1 MSSRPSFAK
10 RQKEQA
16 RREKRRAKLER
27 AQQRKREKQLSAES
41 GEPQASDLMM
51 SNMIFD
57 PDADSDDAT
66 SDPTEELSSEEPTGS

>member
-16 RREKRRAKLER
+16 RKEKRRAKLER

-41 GEPQASDLMM
+41 GEPAASDLMM
-51 SNMIFD
+51 SNMTFD
-57 PDADSDDAT
+57 PDSDSG
-66 SDPTEELSSEEPTGS
+66 DPESAAELSSEEPAGS

>member
-41 GEPQASDLMM
+41 GEPAASDLMR
-51 SNMIFD
+51 SPMIFD
-57 PDADSDDAT
+57 PDSDSDPT
-66 SDPTEELSSEEPTGS
+66 SDPTVDLSTEEPAGS

>member
-41 GEPQASDLMM
+41 GEPLASDLLM

-57 PDADSDDAT
+57 PDSDSDTSDAT
-66 SDPTEELSSEEPTGS
+66 AEHPSEEPAGS